1 MKIQNS
7 TSTIDVRS
15 LHARLQAGET
25 LELLDVRT
33 PPEHSA
39 GHVPSVK
46 LVPLDELDAKAFLR
60 QRAQSDQPLYLL
72 CQTGRRAQRAIE
84 KFQKVGFDG
93 CVLVEGGTA
102 AWAEAGFPLN
112 RGTSRVIPLM
122 RQVQIVVGG
131 VSAVGA
137 LLALTVNV
145 RFALIPLITGGGL
158 LFAGCTGFCGL
169 ALVLAKLP
177 WNKSAT
183 SPSCTRD

>member
-1 MKIQNS
+1 MKIQNP
-7 TSTIDVRS
+7 TTTINVRS
-15 LHARLQAGET
+15 LHARLQAGEK

-39 GHVPSVK
+39 GHVPGVK
-46 LVPLDELDAKAFLR
+46 LIPLDELNATTFLQ
-60 QRAQSDQPLYLL
+60 QRAQSKQPLYLL
-72 CQTGRRAQRAIE
+72 CQTGRRAQRAME
-84 KFQKVGFDG
+84 KFQQAGFAD

-137 LLALTVNV
+137 LLALTINV
-145 RFALIPLITGGGL
+145 HFALIPLITGCGL

-169 ALVLAKLP
+169 ALVLARLP
-177 WNKSAT
+177 WNKSAGST
-183 SPSCTRD
+183 QCSRD